1 MNGIYE
7 KLAALVCESINDD
20 CVGFCNLTSP
30 TNCFQCHCIAKHL
43 VENGVTLS
51 MPAADVEVVKHGR
64 WEDGKCTVCDF
75 DIRGLTDGE
84 SDLEQ
89 WVWGEGLPHCPN
101 CGCKMDLGG

>member
-43 VENGVTLS
+43 VENGVTLD
-51 MPAADVEVVKHGR
+51 ANDNLEVEDETTVYRCKCAD
-64 WEDGKCTVCDF
+64 
-75 DIRGLTDGE
+75 
-84 SDLEQ
+84 
-89 WVWGEGLPHCPN
+89 
-101 CGCKMDLGG
+101 